1 MLQKRIIQEEPI
13 KDKAISR
20 FSEYL
25 SLMETETRR
34 ISQIVSNLLAFS
46 RQSRMEMKSL
56 DLNQLIDKT
65 LLLSANLLKIDGVKV
80 QKRLDPNLPDLVGS
94 EDRLQQVFMNF
105 ISNAAEVMETNG
117 GGVLDIA
124 TEHSLQEGKI
134 FVSFQ
139 DTGTGIASENLTRVF
154 EPFFTTKKKGKGVG
168 LGLSVAYGIIQ
179 EHGGS
184 IDVKSKVGKGTTFR
198 IEFPLNRP

>member
-1 MLQKRIIQEEPI
+1 
-13 KDKAISR
+13 
-20 FSEYL
+20 
-25 SLMETETRR
+25 
-34 ISQIVSNLLAFS
+34 
-46 RQSRMEMKSL
+46 MEMKSL
-56 DLNQLIDKT
+56 NLNQLIDKT
-65 LLLSANLLKIDGVKV
+65 LLLSANLLKIDGVRV
-80 QKRLDPNLPDLVGS
+80 GKRLDPNLPDLVGS

-117 GGVLDIA
+117 GGVLNIT

-139 DTGTGIASENLTRVF
+139 DTGAGIPSENLTRVF